1 MVSTSINIWKG
12 CLTMSFRKNFA
23 WGVATASQQIEGAY
37 LDGGKGLNI
46 WDIYSHE
53 PGRIED
59 GKNSDVA
66 CDHYHLF
73 REDVKL
79 MHSLGINSYRFS
91 ISWSRIFPDGVGRIN
106 EDGVRFYSELI
117 DELLAY
123 GIEPYVTLFHW
134 DYPYAL
140 YKKGGWLNDESVEW
154 FSNYAAKIVEL
165 YSDRVTH
172 FITFNEPQCFIGL
185 GYLKASH
192 APGISVPYKDAFQM
206 AHNVLKAH
214 GSAVIA
220 MRKATKRDIKIGYAP
235 TYNAHY
241 PATDS
246 PEDIKAAKKAF
257 FDCPELSKNVLW
269 NVTWWSDPVVLG
281 RYPEDGLKMY
291 HDYLPEITDE
301 DLKLINQPID
311 FYAQNIYHGHEIRAD
326 KSGGYITDEHPE
338 DSPRTSMGWPITP
351 KSLYWG
357 PRFLTERYN
366 LPFYISENG
375 AAMQD
380 ELTADG
386 KIHDVGRID
395 FLSSYLTELER
406 ASDEGVDI
414 RGYFLWSFMDNFEW
428 AKGYVPRF
436 GIVYTDYETMQRIPK
451 DSAYWYKHY
460 IEKHSK

>member
-1 MVSTSINIWKG
+1 
-12 CLTMSFRKNFA
+12 MSFGKDFA

-37 LDGGKGLNI
+37 ADGGKGLNI

-53 PGRIED
+53 PGKIED

-73 REDVKL
+73 KEDVKL

-117 DELLAY
+117 DELLAH
-123 GIEPYVTLFHW
+123 GIEPYITLFHW

-140 YKKGGWLNDESVEW
+140 YRKGGWLNDESVEW
-154 FSNYAAKIVEL
+154 FSNYAAKIAEL

-185 GYLKASH
+185 GYLQASH
-192 APGISVPYKDAFQM
+192 APGISLPYKDAFQM

-220 MRKATKRDIKIGYAP
+220 MRKAAKRDIKIGYAP
-235 TYNAHY
+235 TYTAHY

-246 PEDIKAAKKAF
+246 AEDIEAARKAF

-281 RYPEDGLKMY
+281 KYPEDGLKMY
-291 HDYLPEITDE
+291 RDYLPEITDD

-311 FYAQNIYHGHEIRAD
+311 FYTQNIYHGNEIRAS
-326 KSGGYITDEHPE
+326 KNGEYTVVEYPEH
-338 DSPRTSMGWPITP
+338 SPLTYMGWPITP

-375 AAMQD
+375 AAMPD

-386 KIHDVGRID
+386 KIHDADRID
-395 FLSSYLTELER
+395 FLSSYLSELER
-406 ASDEGVDI
+406 ASDDGVDV

-428 AKGYVPRF
+428 ARGYGPRF
-436 GIVYTDYETMQRIPK
+436 GIVYTDYETMRRIPK
-451 DSAYWYKHY
+451 DSAYWYKQY
-460 IEKHSK
+460 IEKHSR